1 MKSTKNI
8 NRPKFR
14 KKEFEIKFLSDG
26 ASAPEKAVN
35 GSIGYDLC
43 VPSDFHVPA
52 HSRVAVPLDIA
63 INFPRGIEGKIEPR
77 SGCSLRGMEG
87 YGTRK
92 VRAGKFL
99 GVFPR
104 KKTISGKQYFDAD
117 ILVGKIDLSYTDNI
131 HVILNNRDEAF
142 LIRKGTRIAQL
153 TFYQTIAPFFKEVE
167 QLTCKSRGGGLG
179 HTGTDRLRGSR
190 LAISNRVL
198 EDYPEPAVCREYVPA
213 SERLRAI
220 LSRRK
225 KAEVAQSNPEHTH
238 VPTSEVEDNIPDD
251 TEEETDYTV
260 FDDMAVSD
268 LAEQEIEDNAP
279 DTSIDN
285 NEAEHTDTDSDNYG
299 VHV

>member
-1 MKSTKNI
+1 MKSNKNI

-26 ASAPEKAVN
+26 ASAPAKAVN

-43 VPSDFHVPA
+43 VPRDFHVPA

-63 INFPRGIEGKIEPR
+63 INLPRGIEGKIEPR

-99 GVFPR
+99 GIFPR

-117 ILVGKIDLSYTDNI
+117 VLVGKIDPNYTDNI

-153 TFYQTIAPFFKEVE
+153 
-167 QLTCKSRGGGLG
+167 
-179 HTGTDRLRGSR
+179 
-190 LAISNRVL
+190 
-198 EDYPEPAVCREYVPA
+198 
-213 SERLRAI
+213 
-220 LSRRK
+220 LSLI
-225 KAEVAQSNPEHTH
+225 H
-238 VPTSEVEDNIPDD
+238 I
-251 TEEETDYTV
+251 
-260 FDDMAVSD
+260 
-268 LAEQEIEDNAP
+268 
-279 DTSIDN
+279 
-285 NEAEHTDTDSDNYG
+285 
-299 VHV
+299 

>member
-1 MKSTKNI
+1 MKQNKNI
-8 NRPKFR
+8 SRPKFR
-14 KKEFEIKFLSDG
+14 KKEFEIKYLSDG
-26 ASAPEKAVN
+26 AAAPAKAVN

-43 VPSDFHVPA
+43 VPRDFHVPA

-63 INFPRGIEGKIEPR
+63 INLPRGIEGKIEPR

-92 VRAGKFL
+92 VRVGKFL
-99 GVFPR
+99 GIFPR

-117 ILVGKIDLSYTDNI
+117 VLVGKIDPNYTDNI

-167 QLTCKSRGGGLG
+167 QLSCKSRGGGLG

-190 LAISNRVL
+190 LALSNRVL
-198 EDYPEPAVCREYVPA
+198 EDYPEPTDIHALVPA
-213 SERLRAI
+213 SKRARY
-220 LSRRK
+220 LHDHMKVRACDSQSDSEPT
-225 KAEVAQSNPEHTH
+225 EVPSDTQEESAPLNHEEDTDAASVGLDEPED
-238 VPTSEVEDNIPDD
+238 VV
-251 TEEETDYTV
+251 
-260 FDDMAVSD
+260 
-268 LAEQEIEDNAP
+268 
-279 DTSIDN
+279 DTSSSISIDSN
-285 NEAEHTDTDSDNYG
+285 NEIDSDDYG